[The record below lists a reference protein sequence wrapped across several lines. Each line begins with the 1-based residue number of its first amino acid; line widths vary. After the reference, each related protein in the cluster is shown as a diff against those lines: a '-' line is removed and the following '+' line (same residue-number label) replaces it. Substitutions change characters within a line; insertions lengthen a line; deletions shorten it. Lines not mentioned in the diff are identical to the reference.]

1 MTRNVDEI
9 ARLRLAGDGLEAGY
23 YLSRPPSR
31 VLGRVA
37 CFRVCRLAGYHQI
50 NMESY
55 GPALEMLADCVNIA
69 HTASKRL
76 VEVAVD
82 PDKHGKASQRSLLH
96 SFSVVE
102 LS

>member
-1 MTRNVDEI
+1 
-9 ARLRLAGDGLEAGY
+9 
-23 YLSRPPSR
+23 
-31 VLGRVA
+31 
-37 CFRVCRLAGYHQI
+37 
-50 NMESY
+50 MESY

-82 PDKHGKASQRSLLH
+82 PDKHGKASQRPLLH